1 MKKSASV
8 CLALLSVLSTLSFSQ
23 VKYDSGGDFGIG
35 TDNPRYLLHLKEA
48 DPVMILESTIDH
60 DNTIRLCEGPTSWRG
75 AYIRYDGGLNKL
87 LIGAHSPYGTSTS
100 DDKNVLTIDRNSGQ
114 IELNPIS
121 TTYNFQSFVTNAPN
135 YETQCYNVKLGSS
148 NNFWVDGDGD
158 VWHSG
163 LHTISDLSLKENILD
178 LSSSL
183 DIINQL
189 RPVKYNFKEGAFG
202 EKMGSSS
209 ANKDKIRYGLIAQ
222 EVELVLPSLVESRG
236 DSLKAINYVEII
248 PLLIDAIQIQQEEI
262 EGLMAQISDSP
273 AYKSAIAQT
282 SSNDL
287 EGLSSAVLFQNTPN
301 PFNENTTV
309 KYSIPSFESY
319 ALINVY
325 NLQGNQI
332 KSVEISNT
340 GDGEIVIPVSEL
352 YPGLFIYNLIVDG
365 YEVES
370 KRMVIT
376 EF

>member
-1 MKKSASV
+1 
-8 CLALLSVLSTLSFSQ
+8 
-23 VKYDSGGDFGIG
+23 
-35 TDNPRYLLHLKEA
+35 LHLKDA

-75 AYIRYDGGLNKL
+75 TYIRYDGGLNKL
-87 LIGAHSPYGTSTS
+87 LIGTHSPYGTSTS

-178 LSSSL
+178 LSASL

-209 ANKDKIRYGLIAQ
+209 VNKNKIRYGLIAQ
-222 EVELVLPSLVESRG
+222 EVELILPSLVESRG
-236 DSLKAINYVEII
+236 DSLKAINYIEII
-248 PLLIDAIQIQQEEI
+248 PLLIDAIQIQQE
-262 EGLMAQISDSP
+262 QIDSLKSLVSTVTDFT
-273 AYKSAIAQT
+273 KSASIQT
-282 SSNDL
+282 SNDPRGDQL
-287 EGLSSAVLFQNTPN
+287 QPILYQNIPN
-301 PFNENTTV
+301 PFNEVTSIR
-309 KYSIPSFESY
+309 YSIPRIESS
-319 ALINVY
+319 AMINVY
-325 NLQGNQI
+325 DLQGAQI
-332 KSVEISNT
+332 MSYNISIS
-340 GDGEIVIPVSEL
+340 GEGNILIPASEL
-352 YPGLFIYNLIVDG
+352 NRGLFIYNLIIDG
-365 YEVES
+365 IEVGS

-376 EF
+376 D